1 MASTVDVQLTMMD
14 SGYYAVMFVAFLYIC
29 MNPFIYA
36 VKFDPVKRALLRL
49 VPCRKDEQPV
59 HSVEQATT
67 RTVTRRNV
75 QEHYV

>member
-1 MASTVDVQLTMMD
+1 MD

-29 MNPFIYA
+29 MNPFIYT

-49 VPCRKDEQPV
+49 IPCRKDEQPV
-59 HSVEQATT
+59 HSVEHATT
-67 RTVTRRNV
+67 RTATRRNV

>member
-1 MASTVDVQLTMMD
+1 MMD